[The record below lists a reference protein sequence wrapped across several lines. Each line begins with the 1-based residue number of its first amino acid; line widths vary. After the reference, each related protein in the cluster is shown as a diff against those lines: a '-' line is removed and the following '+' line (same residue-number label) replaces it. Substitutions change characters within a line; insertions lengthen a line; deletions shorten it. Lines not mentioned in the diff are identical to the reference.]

1 MSFFCFNDCFPKT
14 FSSDLVVKK
23 LTDGIREYNKIKT
36 QYNQCV
42 GIITDRKPEIIKL
55 NATLNLIEAIDLL
68 KREERIIAYANF
80 NKFPID
86 FFCETE
92 DIDLLE
98 KSFFVNVGQE
108 KFDSLNLY
116 ITYQNSGILFTLGL
130 NDELSTNVLNILEAE
145 NKYEILNQ
153 FGEKENTNFILSKLA
168 QIEQESKEGF
178 EKFIS
183 LFENPIYNK
192 NLRKDF
198 ENLPINAQDVII
210 RELKEASD
218 RNLET
223 KFMSNGQTIKD
234 VTPNSENKIKLFE
247 LRIFNPIALRFYF
260 YENGETVYLA
270 KITRKPAKKTQS
282 NDIEAAIDSVKE
294 LIATH

>member
-14 FSSDLVVKK
+14 FSSDLIVKK
-23 LTDGIREYNKIKT
+23 LTANIREYDKIKT
-36 QYNQCV
+36 RYNQCV
-42 GIITDRKPEIIKL
+42 GIITDRKPESIKL
-55 NATLNLIEAIDLL
+55 NASLTLIEAIDLL
-68 KREERIIAYANF
+68 KRDERIIAYANF
-80 NKFPID
+80 NKYPID

-92 DIDLLE
+92 DISLLE
-98 KSFFVNVGQE
+98 RSFFVKIGEE

-116 ITYQNSGILFTLGL
+116 ITFQNSGILFTLGL
-130 NDELSTNVLNILEAE
+130 NDELSKNVLNILEAE

-153 FGEKENTNFILSKLA
+153 FGEDKNTNFILLKLA
-168 QIEQESKEGF
+168 QIEIESKKGF

-198 ENLPINAQDVII
+198 ESLPLDAQLVII

-234 VTPNSENKIKLFE
+234 VTPKSENQIKLFE
-247 LRIFNPIALRFYF
+247 LRIFNPIALRLYF
-260 YENGETVYLA
+260 YETGAIVYLA
-270 KITRKPAKKTQS
+270 KITRKPAKKTQN
-282 NDIEAAIDSVKE
+282 NDIDASIDNIKE